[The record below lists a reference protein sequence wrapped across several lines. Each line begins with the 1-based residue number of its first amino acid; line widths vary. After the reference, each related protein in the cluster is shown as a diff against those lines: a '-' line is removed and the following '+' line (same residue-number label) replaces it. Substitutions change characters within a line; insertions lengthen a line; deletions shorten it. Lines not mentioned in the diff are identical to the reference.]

1 MIKKKDFKNI
11 SMNGRL
17 AYQLMC
23 AERFFTTK
31 YPEKDFKELFS
42 LLWQVTNGMYW
53 DTFSGYL
60 IELEKSNFFEFET
73 YEEQSW
79 LYVTKEQY
87 DLFKKL
93 IQEFDDED
101 EKLLETL
108 KDQTEVYCYTIVP
121 KNTHESID
129 IIFETISLLLKYH
142 IPLPD
147 INLISFSTIDQRHS
161 WGNHFDGTKF
171 SIILNKD

>member
-23 AERFFTTK
+23 VERYLLHQ
-31 YPEKDFKELFS
+31 YPTLDFKPMFEI
-42 LLWQVTNGMYW
+42 LWQVTNGMYW
-53 DTFSGYL
+53 DTFSDY
-60 IELEKSNFFEFET
+60 IIDMEPQYFLECKT
-73 YEEQSW
+73 YEEQEW
-79 LYVTKEQY
+79 LTLTKKEY
-87 DLFKKL
+87 DTLYPIISKLGSDVDDLF
-93 IQEFDDED
+93 
-101 EKLLETL
+101 ETL
-108 KDQTEVYCYTIVP
+108 KDQTFVYAYTIVP

-129 IIFETISLLLKYH
+129 IIFETISFLLKYH

-147 INLISFSTIDQRHS
+147 IKLISFSTIDQRHS